1 MSTLTGLGEAQRI
14 ERSEHRS
21 VKFRWKVRD
30 TDFGTLFAE
39 LVVSHRKAGI
49 NYFTYE
55 RTTEDFFNVSL
66 GNIETE
72 DRGDGSAVERFTAFA
87 GLGLFRYEAGKR
99 FSRKKLNEAAD
110 RALAE
115 FTERYESG
123 DGRVLAYF
131 AEDAQAL
138 TQR

>member
-1 MSTLTGLGEAQRI
+1 MSTITQLGEAQRI
-14 ERSEHRS
+14 ERTEHRS
-21 VKFRWKVRD
+21 VKFRWKVKD
-30 TDFGTLFAE
+30 TDFGELFAE
-39 LVVSHRKAGI
+39 LAVTHRKAGI

-66 GNIETE
+66 GNIEVE
-72 DRGDGSAVERFTAFA
+72 AREGAFQVERFTAFN

-99 FSRKKLNEAAD
+99 FSRKKLHEAAE

-115 FTERYESG
+115 FTELYESG
-123 DGRVLAYF
+123 DERVLAYF
-131 AEDAQAL
+131 SEDAEAL

>member
-1 MSTLTGLGEAQRI
+1 MTATIDKLGEAERI
-14 ERSEHRS
+14 EKNRS

-30 TDFGTLFAE
+30 TEFGALFAE
-39 LVVSHRKAGI
+39 LTVAHRKAGI

-72 DRGDGSAVERFTAFA
+72 DQGVFSVERFTAFQ

-99 FSRKKLNEAAD
+99 FSRKRLNEAAD
-110 RALAE
+110 RALKEFAE
-115 FTERYESG
+115 LYEAG
-123 DGRVLAYF
+123 DERVLRYF
-131 AEDAQAL
+131 SQYATA
-138 TQR
+138 